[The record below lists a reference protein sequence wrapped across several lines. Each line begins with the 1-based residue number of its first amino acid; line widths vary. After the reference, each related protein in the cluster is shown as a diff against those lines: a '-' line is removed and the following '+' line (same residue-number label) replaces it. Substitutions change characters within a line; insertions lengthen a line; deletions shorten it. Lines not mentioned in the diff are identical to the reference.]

1 MLLKLIGIKMK
12 KSLSLFLSVF
22 LYLQYSFGNCS
33 KPVQYLTEG
42 KPSPCTGY
50 LFSPE
55 QELEVRTKV
64 NDYNRLLELT
74 KKQDE
79 LITIQDLRLAKQVE
93 INDNLRKQNQHMEN
107 TTMTEKLLWFG
118 AGILLTGSTV
128 YLLQRK

>member
-1 MLLKLIGIKMK
+1 MK
-12 KSLSLFLSVF
+12 KSLSLFLSIF
-22 LYLQYSFGNCS
+22 LYLQYSFGDCS

-42 KPSPCTGY
+42 KPAPCTGY

-55 QELEVRTKV
+55 KEKEVRQKV
-64 NDYNRLLELT
+64 EDHSRLLELA

-79 LITIQDLRLAKQVE
+79 LITIQDLRLAKQIE

-118 AGILLTGSTV
+118 AGVLLTGSAV
-128 YLLQRK
+128 YILQRK